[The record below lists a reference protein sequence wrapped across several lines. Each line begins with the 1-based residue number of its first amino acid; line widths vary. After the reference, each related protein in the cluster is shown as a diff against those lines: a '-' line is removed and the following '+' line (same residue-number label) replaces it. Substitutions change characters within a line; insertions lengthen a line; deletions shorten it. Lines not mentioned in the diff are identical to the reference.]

1 MSGMEEPHDYDP
13 IARSRREA
21 PTFNYSWLKHGETM
35 TLAQRIG
42 FAIFSLVFVAGGL
55 TSLSLALLDLRNADF
70 VGALGW
76 SLPTLF
82 FLVPGILG
90 LRNVLRF

>member
-1 MSGMEEPHDYDP
+1 MKEQPQDYDP

-21 PTFNYSWLKHGETM
+21 PTFTYAWMKHGEAM
-35 TLAQRIG
+35 TLTQRIG
-42 FAIFSLVFVAGGL
+42 FTIFSLVFVAGGL
-55 TSLSLALLDLRNADF
+55 TFLSLAILAVKNSEF
-70 VGALGW
+70 VGAVGW